1 MELYKQMILKGL
13 ETGELQLVLSDRGQ
27 EWLEGKCY
35 QALEEIQTVLN
46 DDSLDD
52 KACFLRIEKIVE
64 IYEKL
69 GSNGGIRHDFG

>member
-1 MELYKQMILKGL
+1 MGLYEQMIVRGL

-35 QALEEIQTVLN
+35 QALKEIQTVLN

-52 KACFLRIEKIVE
+52 KVCFMRIEKIIE

-69 GSNGGIRHDFG
+69 GSDGGIRHDFG